1 LNICDKLEDA
11 DIPVVLADPLKTKA
25 IASARIKSD
34 SVDARILA
42 HLLRADLI
50 PESYV
55 PSREMRE
62 TRSLVRHRLSIV
74 KVRTMVKNKIH
85 VIIDRNGLKHEF
97 SDLFGKA
104 GISWL
109 KELKLSSL
117 DRLMLD
123 NYLAH
128 IESLERQTKRMDEE
142 ITSRASQDEDMRLLL
157 SLTGI
162 DVYTALLIKSEIGDI
177 RRFPNYKKLVS
188 WAGLAP
194 SLHQS

>member
-1 LNICDKLEDA
+1 
-11 DIPVVLADPLKTKA
+11 VLAHPFKTKA

-55 PSREMRE
+55 PSKEM
-62 TRSLVRHRLSIV
+62 RSLVRHRLSIV

-85 VIIDRNGLKHEF
+85 AIIIDRNGLKHEF

-109 KELKLSSL
+109 KGLKLPSL

-123 NYLAH
+123 
-128 IESLERQTKRMDEE
+128 
-142 ITSRASQDEDMRLLL
+142 
-157 SLTGI
+157 
-162 DVYTALLIKSEIGDI
+162 
-177 RRFPNYKKLVS
+177 
-188 WAGLAP
+188 
-194 SLHQS
+194 

>member
-128 IESLERQTKRMDEE
+128 IESLERQTKRMDE
-142 ITSRASQDEDMRLLL
+142 DMRLLL

>member
-1 LNICDKLEDA
+1 MQGYWHI
-11 DIPVVLADPLKTKA
+11 
-25 IASARIKSD
+25 SS
-34 SVDARILA
+34 
-42 HLLRADLI
+42 HRADLI

-55 PSREMRE
+55 PSKEMRE
-62 TRSLVRHRLSIV
+62 MRSLVRHRLSIV
-74 KVRTMVKNKIH
+74 KVRTMLKNKIH

-97 SDLFGKA
+97 SDLFSKA

-142 ITSRASQDEDMRLLL
+142 ITSRLLR
-157 SLTGI
+157 TKI
-162 DVYTALLIKSEIGDI
+162 
-177 RRFPNYKKLVS
+177 
-188 WAGLAP
+188 
-194 SLHQS
+194 